1 MLGSGI
7 TKVNMTSSQ
16 PSMGSSKEMFAK
28 KENEADNAFHSFFL
42 SNRNLILCPVKNF
55 TSQLSLQ
62 MIVTK
67 YRPMVC
73 GWKVLYGLPGKLLIC
88 VSDGG
93 VLAGLTQA
101 LVLPGTWL

>member
-1 MLGSGI
+1 M
-7 TKVNMTSSQ
+7 
-16 PSMGSSKEMFAK
+16 
-28 KENEADNAFHSFFL
+28 
-42 SNRNLILCPVKNF
+42 R
-55 TSQLSLQ
+55 
-62 MIVTK
+62 VTK